1 LLQQTPLNRLLA
13 KDEYNYV
20 IAWMLS
26 DSSSYFNGAI
36 ITVDGGRTGW

>member
-1 LLQQTPLNRLLA
+1 LLQKTPLNRLLA
-13 KDEYNYV
+13 KVEYNCV

-36 ITVDGGRTGW
+36 ITVDGGKTGW